1 MFTTPEGLFE
11 LTVIFFQLM
20 NSLAIFQTI
29 MNKILNNLINT
40 GKVVSFINNVIIG
53 MEEKEDHNEIVED
66 IVKRLAEND
75 LYMKL
80 EKCKWEVKKVGFL
93 GVVI

>member
-1 MFTTPEGLFE
+1 
-11 LTVIFFQLM
+11 M

-80 EKCKWEVKKVGFL
+80 EKYKWEVKKVGFL